1 MTDREAL
8 YRAVLENPDDDTLRL
23 VYADALEEE
32 GNAARA
38 AFIRAQVQFAHVPEY
53 DPAWIRARHHER
65 DRAFGARWTLE
76 LPELPD
82 GLDWAREPFR
92 RGFPANIQARDAAAF
107 VAHADGLFAEYPV
120 ESVEL
125 GVAQLAGVRQFA
137 LCPWVSRLVRLS
149 VGEGLGAPSARRL
162 LDSPHY
168 QRLRELHIGAG
179 LTTAATATEVVRSR
193 IFRRL
198 TTLGCRDDRGG
209 GRALITE
216 LTRLADPPRLKVLDL
231 SGNRLNAEQ
240 LTRLLA
246 APALAVVGELDL
258 SDNNLRAESLRAITA
273 ARLPHLRSLHLLRTQ
288 PEEAGVRALAASG
301 LLGEL
306 RSLTLGGNN
315 LPPGAAVVLGASPY
329 VANLRVL
336 DLRENRLGDIGA
348 TALAVSPHFRNLVHI
363 DLASN
368 LIEDDGADAL
378 AESSHLAGLICLDL
392 HGNVIS
398 PPAAARL
405 KRRFGERVF
414 L

>member
-32 GNAARA
+32 GNAPRA
-38 AFIRAQVQFAHVPEY
+38 AFVRTQVQLARLPEY
-53 DPAWIRARHHER
+53 DPVSVRARHHER
-65 DRAFGARWTLE
+65 DRAFGARWMLE
-76 LPELPD
+76 LFELPD

-107 VAHADGLFAEYPV
+107 VTHADELFAEYPV

-125 GVAQLAGVRQFA
+125 RVAQLAGVRAFA
-137 LCPWVSRLVRLS
+137 EVHWLSRLVRLS
-149 VGEGLGAPSARRL
+149 VEEGLSAQAARRL
-162 LDSPHY
+162 LDSPY
-168 QRLRELHIGAG
+168 YERLRELHIGAG
-179 LTTAATATEVVRSR
+179 LTTAGTANEVVRSR

-198 TTLGCRDDRGG
+198 TSLSCRDDRGG
-209 GRALITE
+209 GRALVDA

-246 APALAVVGELDL
+246 SPSLAAVEELAL
-258 SDNNLRAESLRAITA
+258 SDNNLRAESLRAIAA
-273 ARLPHLRSLHLLRTQ
+273 ARLPQLRSLHMLRTQ
-288 PEEAGVRALAASG
+288 PEEAGVRALAGSA

-315 LPPGAAVVLGASPY
+315 LPAAAAVVLGASPY

-336 DLRENRLGDIGA
+336 DLRENRLEDAGA
-348 TALAVSPHFRNLVHI
+348 ISLATSPHLRNLVHL

-378 AESSHLAGLICLDL
+378 AESPHLTGLICLDL
-392 HGNVIS
+392 HGNLIS
-398 PPAAARL
+398 PPAADRL